1 MSTRLALSA
10 ALATTAMT
18 FSLAAF
24 EAAAQEGYVASP
36 PAGTVWKSGSGGCVR
51 TGFWT
56 PSMATE
62 ECDPDLVPTPAAP
75 PPRAEV
81 APPPPP
87 PPEPKPEVAPA
98 APPPPPKAAALKPVP
113 LTLGAAELFAFDRAT
128 LTPAGRAK
136 LEKEVVD
143 KVKQDYSDVRV
154 INVNG
159 HTDRLGAAQYNQRL
173 SERRAEAVRNYLVS
187 RGFDG
192 SKIETYGYGKTM
204 PVKSCPDQ
212 KNRKAVIEC
221 LTPNRRVEI
230 EVHGTRR

>member
-1 MSTRLALSA
+1 LTTKLTLSVALASA
-10 ALATTAMT
+10 ALT
-18 FSLAAF
+18 FSMAAF
-24 EAAAQEGYVASP
+24 EAAAQGYVASP

-51 TGFWT
+51 TGYWT
-56 PSMATE
+56 PTLADTD
-62 ECDPDLVPTPAAP
+62 CDPDLVSRPAPAAP
-75 PPRAEV
+75 PRAEAV
-81 APPPPP
+81 PPPPP
-87 PPEPKPEVAPA
+87 PPQPEAAPV
-98 APPPPPKAAALKPVP
+98 APPPPPKAAPLKPVP
-113 LTLGAAELFAFDRAT
+113 LTLAAGELFAFDRAT

-143 KVKQDYSDVRV
+143 RVKQDYSSLRV
-154 INVNG
+154 INING
-159 HTDRLGAAQYNQRL
+159 HTDRLGGAQYNQRL

-204 PVKSCPDQ
+204 PVKSCPEQ

-230 EVHGTRR
+230 EVQGTRR

>member
-1 MSTRLALSA
+1 LTTKLTFSA
-10 ALATTAMT
+10 TLATAAMT

-24 EAAAQEGYVASP
+24 EAAAQGYVTSP

-51 TGFWT
+51 TGYWT
-56 PSMATE
+56 PTLADAD
-62 ECDPDLVPTPAAP
+62 CDPDLVPRAAPVAPPP

-87 PPEPKPEVAPA
+87 KPEVAPV
-98 APPPPPKAAALKPVP
+98 APPPPPKPAPLKPVP
-113 LTLGAAELFAFDRAT
+113 LTLAAGELFTFDRAT

-143 KVKQDYSDVRV
+143 RVKQEYSDLRV
-154 INVNG
+154 INING
-159 HTDRLGAAQYNQRL
+159 HTDRLGGAQYNQRL

-230 EVHGTRR
+230 EVQGTRR

>member
-1 MSTRLALSA
+1 
-10 ALATTAMT
+10 MT

-24 EAAAQEGYVASP
+24 EAAAQGYVASP
-36 PAGTVWKSGSGGCVR
+36 PASTVWKSGSGGCVR
-51 TGFWT
+51 TGYWT
-56 PSMATE
+56 PSLANA
-62 ECDPDLVPTPAAP
+62 ECDPDLVPRAAPAPP

-81 APPPPP
+81 APPPPA
-87 PPEPKPEVAPA
+87 PKPAAAPV
-98 APPPPPKAAALKPVP
+98 APPPPPKAAPLKPVP

-143 KVKQDYSDVRV
+143 RVKQDYSDVRV
-154 INVNG
+154 INING
-159 HTDRLGAAQYNQRL
+159 HTDRLGGAQYNQRL

-192 SKIETYGYGKTM
+192 SKIETYGYGKTL

-221 LTPNRRVEI
+221 LTPNRRVDI
-230 EVHGTRR
+230 EVQGTRR

>member
-1 MSTRLALSA
+1 MTTKLILSV
-10 ALATTAMT
+10 ALATAATT

-24 EAAAQEGYVASP
+24 EAAAQGYVTSP
-36 PAGTVWKSGSGGCVR
+36 PAGSVWKGGAGGCVR
-51 TGFWT
+51 TGYWT
-56 PSMATE
+56 PTLADAD
-62 ECDPDLVPTPAAP
+62 CDADLVSRPAPAAPP

-87 PPEPKPEVAPA
+87 KPEVAPV
-98 APPPPPKAAALKPVP
+98 APPPPPKPAPLKPVP

-128 LTPAGRAK
+128 LTAAGRAK

-143 KVKQDYSDVRV
+143 RVKQDYSDLRV
-154 INVNG
+154 INING
-159 HTDRLGAAQYNQRL
+159 HTDRLGGAQYNQRL

-221 LTPNRRVEI
+221 LTPNRRVDI
-230 EVHGTRR
+230 EVQGTRR

>member
-1 MSTRLALSA
+1 LTTKPTLSA
-10 ALATTAMT
+10 TLATAAMT

-24 EAAAQEGYVASP
+24 EAGAQGYVTSA
-36 PAGTVWKSGSGGCVR
+36 PAGSVWKSGSGGCVR
-51 TGFWT
+51 TGYWT
-56 PSMATE
+56 PTLADAD
-62 ECDPDLVPTPAAP
+62 CDPDHVPRAAPAAP
-75 PPRAEV
+75 RPRAEV

-87 PPEPKPEVAPA
+87 PPKAEVAPV
-98 APPPPPKAAALKPVP
+98 APPPPPKPAPLKPVP
-113 LTLGAAELFAFDRAT
+113 LTLAAGELFTFDRAT
-128 LTPAGRAK
+128 LTAAGRAK

-143 KVKQDYSDVRV
+143 RVKQDYSDIRV
-154 INVNG
+154 INING
-159 HTDRLGAAQYNQRL
+159 HSDRLGGTQYNQRL

-230 EVHGTRR
+230 EVQGTRR

>member
-81 APPPPP
+81 
-87 PPEPKPEVAPA
+87 

>member
-1 MSTRLALSA
+1 MTTKPTLSV
-10 ALATTAMT
+10 ALATAAMT

-24 EAAAQEGYVASP
+24 EAAAQGYVTSA
-36 PAGTVWKSGSGGCVR
+36 PAQSVWKSGSGACVR
-51 TGFWT
+51 TGYWT
-56 PSMATE
+56 STLADAD
-62 ECDPDLVPTPAAP
+62 CDPDLVSRPAPAAP
-75 PPRAEV
+75 PPPSAEV

-87 PPEPKPEVAPA
+87 PEVAA
-98 APPPPPKAAALKPVP
+98 VAPPPPPKPAPLKPVP

-143 KVKQDYSDVRV
+143 RVKQDYSDLRV
-154 INVNG
+154 INING
-159 HTDRLGAAQYNQRL
+159 HTDRLGGAQYNQRL

-187 RGFDG
+187 RGFDA

-204 PVKSCPDQ
+204 PVKSCPDR

-230 EVHGTRR
+230 EVQGTRR

>member
-1 MSTRLALSA
+1 MTTKLTLSV
-10 ALATTAMT
+10 ALASAAMT

-24 EAAAQEGYVASP
+24 EAAAQGYVTS
-36 PAGTVWKSGSGGCVR
+36 TESVWQSGSRGCVR
-51 TGFWT
+51 TGYWT
-56 PSMATE
+56 PTLADAD
-62 ECDPDLVPTPAAP
+62 CDPDQVSRPAPAAP
-75 PPRAEV
+75 PEPPAEVAPAPPPQPEVAAV

-87 PPEPKPEVAPA
+87 KPAP
-98 APPPPPKAAALKPVP
+98 LKPVP
-113 LTLGAAELFAFDRAT
+113 LTLGAAELFAFDRTT

-143 KVKQDYSDVRV
+143 RVRQDYSDLRV
-154 INVNG
+154 INING
-159 HTDRLGAAQYNQRL
+159 HTDRLGGVQYNQRL

-212 KNRKAVIEC
+212 KSRKALIEC

-230 EVHGTRR
+230 EIQGTRR

>member
-1 MSTRLALSA
+1 M
-10 ALATTAMT
+10 
-18 FSLAAF
+18 
-24 EAAAQEGYVASP
+24 
-36 PAGTVWKSGSGGCVR
+36 R
-51 TGFWT
+51 TGYWT
-56 PSMATE
+56 PTLADAD
-62 ECDPDLVPTPAAP
+62 CDPDLVPRAAPAAP
-75 PPRAEV
+75 RPRAEV

-87 PPEPKPEVAPA
+87 KAEVAPV
-98 APPPPPKAAALKPVP
+98 APPPPPKPAPLKPVP
-113 LTLGAAELFAFDRAT
+113 LTLAAGELFAFDRAT

-143 KVKQDYSDVRV
+143 RVKQDYSDIRV
-154 INVNG
+154 INING
-159 HTDRLGAAQYNQRL
+159 HSDRLGGTQYNQRL

-212 KNRKAVIEC
+212 KSRKAVIEC

-230 EVHGTRR
+230 EVQGTRR

>member
-1 MSTRLALSA
+1 
-10 ALATTAMT
+10 MT

-24 EAAAQEGYVASP
+24 EAAAQGYVASP
-36 PAGTVWKSGSGGCVR
+36 PAGTVWKSGSGACVR
-51 TGFWT
+51 TGYWT
-56 PSMATE
+56 PTLADA
-62 ECDPDLVPTPAAP
+62 ECDPDLVSRPAPAAPPPP

-87 PPEPKPEVAPA
+87 KPEVAPVAPPPPPKPEVAPV
-98 APPPPPKAAALKPVP
+98 APPPPPKPAPLKPVP
-113 LTLGAAELFAFDRAT
+113 LSLGAAELFAFDRAT

-143 KVKQDYSDVRV
+143 RVKQDYSDIRV
-154 INVNG
+154 INING
-159 HTDRLGAAQYNQRL
+159 HSDRLGGAQYNQRL

-187 RGFDG
+187 MGFDA

-221 LTPNRRVEI
+221 LTPNRRVDI
-230 EVHGTRR
+230 EVQGTRR

>member
-1 MSTRLALSA
+1 LTTKPALSA
-10 ALATTAMT
+10 ALAAAAMA

-24 EAAAQEGYVASP
+24 DAAAQGYVASP
-36 PAGTVWKSGSGGCVR
+36 PAGAVWKSGSGGCVR
-51 TGFWT
+51 TGYWT
-56 PSMATE
+56 PTLADA
-62 ECDPDLVPTPAAP
+62 ECDPDLVPRAVPAAPP

-87 PPEPKPEVAPA
+87 KPAP
-98 APPPPPKAAALKPVP
+98 LKPVP
-113 LTLGAAELFAFDRAT
+113 LSLGAAELFAFDRAT
-128 LTPAGRAK
+128 LSPAGRAK

-143 KVKQDYSDVRV
+143 RVKQDYSDLRV
-154 INVNG
+154 INING
-159 HTDRLGAAQYNQRL
+159 HTDRLGGAQYNQRL

-204 PVKSCPDQ
+204 PVKSCPDR

-230 EVHGTRR
+230 EVHGSRR

>member
-1 MSTRLALSA
+1 
-10 ALATTAMT
+10 MT
-18 FSLAAF
+18 FSF
-24 EAAAQEGYVASP
+24 EAAAQGYVASP

-51 TGFWT
+51 TGYWT
-56 PSMATE
+56 PTLADA
-62 ECDPDLVPTPAAP
+62 ECDPDLVP
-75 PPRAEV
+75 R
-81 APPPPP
+81 
-87 PPEPKPEVAPA
+87 PKPAP
-98 APPPPPKAAALKPVP
+98 LKPVP
-113 LTLGAAELFAFDRAT
+113 LSLGAAELFAFDRAT

-143 KVKQDYSDVRV
+143 RVKQDYSDIRV
-154 INVNG
+154 INING
-159 HTDRLGAAQYNQRL
+159 HSDRLGGAQYNQRL

-230 EVHGTRR
+230 EVQGTRR

>member
-1 MSTRLALSA
+1 LTTKLTLSV
-10 ALATTAMT
+10 ALAAAATA

-24 EAAAQEGYVASP
+24 EAAAQGYVTSA
-36 PAGTVWKSGSGGCVR
+36 PAGTVWTSGSGGCVR
-51 TGFWT
+51 TGYWT
-56 PSMATE
+56 PTLADAD
-62 ECDPDLVPTPAAP
+62 CDPDLVSRP
-75 PPRAEV
+75 
-81 APPPPP
+81 
-87 PPEPKPEVAPA
+87 APA
-98 APPPPPKAAALKPVP
+98 APPPPRVEVAPPPAPSPEVASVAPPPPPKPAPLKPVP

-128 LTPAGRAK
+128 LTAAGRAK

-143 KVKQDYSDVRV
+143 RVKQDYSDLRV
-154 INVNG
+154 INING
-159 HTDRLGAAQYNQRL
+159 HTDRLGGVQYNQRL
-173 SERRAEAVRNYLVS
+173 SEHRAQAVRNYLVS

-230 EVHGTRR
+230 EVQGTRR

>member
-1 MSTRLALSA
+1 MTTKLTLSV
-10 ALATTAMT
+10 ALATAATT
-18 FSLAAF
+18 FSLAAI
-24 EAAAQEGYVASP
+24 EAAAQGYVTSP
-36 PAGTVWKSGSGGCVR
+36 PAGSVWKSGSGGCVR
-51 TGFWT
+51 TGYWT
-56 PSMATE
+56 PTLADAD
-62 ECDPDLVPTPAAP
+62 CDPDHVSRPAPAAP

-87 PPEPKPEVAPA
+87 KPEVAPV
-98 APPPPPKAAALKPVP
+98 APPPKPAPLKPVP

-128 LTPAGRAK
+128 LTAAGRAK

-143 KVKQDYSDVRV
+143 RVKQDYSDLRV
-154 INVNG
+154 INING
-159 HTDRLGAAQYNQRL
+159 HTDRLGGAQYNQRL

-221 LTPNRRVEI
+221 LTPNRRVDI
-230 EVHGTRR
+230 EVQGTRR

>member
-1 MSTRLALSA
+1 
-10 ALATTAMT
+10 MT

-24 EAAAQEGYVASP
+24 EAAAQGYVTSP

-51 TGFWT
+51 TGGRAA
-56 PSMATE
+56 SLAG
-62 ECDPDLVPTPAAP
+62 CALDPAPRAESAPVPPPP

-87 PPEPKPEVAPA
+87 KPEVAPV
-98 APPPPPKAAALKPVP
+98 APPPPPKPAPLKPVP
-113 LTLGAAELFAFDRAT
+113 LPLAPGELFAFDRAT

-136 LEKEVVD
+136 LEKELVD
-143 KVKQDYSDVRV
+143 RVKQEYSDLRV
-154 INVNG
+154 INING
-159 HTDRLGAAQYNQRL
+159 HTDRLGGAQYNQRL

-187 RGFDG
+187 RGFDS
-192 SKIETYGYGKTM
+192 SKIETYGYGKTT

-230 EVHGTRR
+230 EVQGTRR